1 SGECVNVDSGQCCTS
16 DAACSGQNDVCRLCA
31 GCSLFA
37 WDCCDQGATCLL
49 SSPECQDLPCFEKP
63 LCECQG
69 GLTCSEPGSEPPA
82 DMNSL
87 FLEPRDPLRQ
97 EDASSNQ
104 DNPVG
109 QARMFAKQ
117 SRKAL
122 KDARRTTKRAFKAGS
137 ISKTC
142 RGGDLDSINPLLRG
156 APGGH

>member
-1 SGECVNVDSGQCCTS
+1 GPSPPPAPP
-16 DAACSGQNDVCRLCA
+16 AAGKHAVCRLCA

-37 WDCCDQGATCLL
+37 WDCCDQGTACLL

-69 GLTCSEPGSEPPA
+69 GLTCSEPGSAPTA
-82 DMNSL
+82 DMDSL
-87 FLEPRDPLRQ
+87 FLEACDSLRQ

-122 KDARRTTKRAFKAGS
+122 KEAPRTTTRACTAA
-137 ISKTC
+137 
-142 RGGDLDSINPLLRG
+142 R
-156 APGGH
+156 